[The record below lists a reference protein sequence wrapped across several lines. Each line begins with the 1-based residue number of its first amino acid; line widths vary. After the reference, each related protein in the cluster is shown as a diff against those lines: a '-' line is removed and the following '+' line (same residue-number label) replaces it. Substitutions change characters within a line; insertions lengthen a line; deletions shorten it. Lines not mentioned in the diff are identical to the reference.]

1 MNENNKPVTKRVT
14 IVIPSLNPDEKLKNT
29 VAELE
34 SAGFDDIIVID
45 DGSADEYKSNFPD
58 ASDTVTRLTHVVNR
72 GKGAAMKTA
81 FAAFIAR
88 GGDREGVITVD
99 GDGQHRC
106 ADVIACAEAMLD
118 GKPALVLG
126 CRNFDLPH
134 VPERSR
140 KGNKITSKVF
150 KILFGMNVSDTQTG
164 LRAIPT
170 VYLPKI
176 AEVRGDRYEYE
187 TNMLMALKL
196 ERIPYR
202 EVPIETVYINEN
214 EMSHF
219 RPVRDSIRIYGL
231 ILKFLAS
238 SCASAVVDIVGF
250 QLFQML
256 YIFLRVP
263 FADYAAAIS
272 ARVVSAIVNF
282 TINKNAVFG
291 GSGSTAKLFA
301 RYVALAVPMLAV
313 SSVSVHYLGALL
325 GGKTFVRTLIKIP
338 IDTILFIVSFRVQ
351 REWVFGRDKN
361 ENIKGDNNA
370 R

>member
-1 MNENNKPVTKRVT
+1 MNEHTSPAVGRVT

-29 VAELE
+29 VAALE

-45 DGSADEYKSNFPD
+45 DGSAPEYKSNFPEP
-58 ASDTVTRLTHVVNR
+58 SETVTRLTHEVNR

-81 FAAFIAR
+81 FASFLAR

-106 ADVIACAEAMLD
+106 DDVIACAEAMLD
-118 GKPALVLG
+118 GEPSLVLG

-150 KILFGMNVSDTQTG
+150 RLLFGMSVSDTQTG

-170 VYLPKI
+170 QYLPTI
-176 AEVRGDRYEYE
+176 AGVRGDRYEYE
-187 TNMLMALKL
+187 TNMLMALKP
-196 ERIPYR
+196 EGIPYK

-214 EMSHF
+214 ETSHF
-219 RPVRDSIRIYGL
+219 RPVRDSIRIYGI

-238 SCASAVVDIVGF
+238 SCASAVVDIVAF

-256 YIFLRVP
+256 YMFLGLT
-263 FADYAAAIS
+263 FADYAAAVT
-272 ARVVSAIVNF
+272 ARVVSAAVNF
-282 TINKNAVFG
+282 TINKKAVFDG
-291 GSGSTAKLFA
+291 RGRTAKLFA
-301 RYVALAVPMLAV
+301 RYVALAVPLLAI

-325 GGKTFVRTLIKIP
+325 GGRTFVKTLVKIP
-338 IDTILFIVSFRVQ
+338 IDTILFIASFRIQ
-351 REWVFGRDKN
+351 REWVFSEDKN
-361 ENIKGDNNA
+361 KKTKGDSNA